1 MISIHIGRQKR
12 RNESLE
18 ERLGLTNKQTKKI
31 LKSKENSLTNKQT
44 NKLKKLKAKEFEEIL
59 PTFCHGTEVKP

>member
-1 MISIHIGRQKR
+1 MQQKR

-31 LKSKENSLTNKQT
+31 LKSKENSLTNKENLT
-44 NKLKKLKAKEFEEIL
+44 KKLPNLSF
-59 PTFCHGTEVKP
+59 V